1 MEEQKAIKIHQLT
14 VAYDAKPVLWNAS
27 VTFKKGKLT
36 AIVGPN
42 GAGKSTL
49 LKTILDFIKPVT
61 GQIEYFVGKQS
72 SEYKEIKNHIA
83 YVPQNSTV
91 DWDFPATV
99 LDVVLMGRYGHLG
112 WFKRPRKK
120 DKDIAKEMLA
130 KVGMTTFF
138 NRQISQLS
146 GGQRQRVFLARAL
159 AQEADIYIL
168 DEPLAGVDMKT
179 ERIIMDLL
187 KELTNENKTVIVV
200 HHDLQ
205 TVEAYFDEVVFI
217 NQEVLN
223 NGPVSSTFT
232 KGNIDE
238 TYRQDRNLGEEE
250 GE

>member
-1 MEEQKAIKIHQLT
+1 MKHFIQFNHVTKAYGDNTILNDISFEIEKGKFYTLLGPSGCGKTTILRLIAGFEKASSGDIYFDEARINDVPPNKRKVNTVFQDYALFPHLNVFEN
-14 VAYDAKPVLWNAS
+14 VAYGLRI
-27 VTFKKGKLT
+27 KKEDEDSIKTKVREALQLVKL
-36 AIVGPN
+36 A
-42 GAGKSTL
+42 
-49 LKTILDFIKPVT
+49 DFENRDIK
-61 GQIEYFVGKQS
+61 
-72 SEYKEIKNHIA
+72 
-83 YVPQNSTV
+83 
-91 DWDFPATV
+91 D
-99 LDVVLMGRYGHLG
+99 M
-112 WFKRPRKK
+112 
-120 DKDIAKEMLA
+120 
-130 KVGMTTFF
+130 
-138 NRQISQLS
+138 S

-187 KELTNENKTVIVV
+187 KELTKENKTVIVV